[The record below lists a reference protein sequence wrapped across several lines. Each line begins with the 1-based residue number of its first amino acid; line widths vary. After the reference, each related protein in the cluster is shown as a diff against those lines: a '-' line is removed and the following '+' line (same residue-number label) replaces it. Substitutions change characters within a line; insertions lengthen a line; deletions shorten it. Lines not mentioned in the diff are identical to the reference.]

1 MITVQW
7 QQELGREYHGSK
19 LAGNKFDVER
29 LNLNK
34 LNEEDIWGQY
44 QLKISKWFAAAEN
57 LDDSKDTYRA
67 QENIRENIQISAKDS
82 LDQYEYM
89 KHKPLFDK

>member
-1 MITVQW
+1 
-7 QQELGREYHGSK
+7 
-19 LAGNKFDVER
+19 VER

-67 QENIRENIQISAKDS
+67 
-82 LDQYEYM
+82 
-89 KHKPLFDK
+89 